1 MSYRHYHEEVFEAWD
16 ASVVKV
22 TSLRTQGDNATS
34 VGVVHTHGT
43 LAAQLDALCD
53 AWGWN
58 ESDRILHALPLHHI
72 HGAVV
77 ALHTAHAAG
86 ACVEFLPKFS
96 PSAVWGRL
104 MVSACVGDV

>member
-1 MSYRHYHEEVFEAWD
+1 MAAFA
-16 ASVVKV
+16 
-22 TSLRTQGDNATS
+22 
-34 VGVVHTHGT
+34 GVVHTHGT
-43 LAAQLDALCD
+43 LAAQMDALCD
-53 AWGWN
+53 AWGWF

-96 PSAVWGRL
+96 PSAVWRRL
-104 MVSACVGDV
+104 MVSAFVRVACIRPRVRCCT

>member
-1 MSYRHYHEEVFEAWD
+1 M
-16 ASVVKV
+16 
-22 TSLRTQGDNATS
+22 
-34 VGVVHTHGT
+34 HTHGS
-43 LAAQLDALCD
+43 LAAQVDALLD
-53 AWGWN
+53 AWGWT

-96 PSAVWGRL
+96 PSAVWNRL
-104 MVSACVGDV
+104 MVRF